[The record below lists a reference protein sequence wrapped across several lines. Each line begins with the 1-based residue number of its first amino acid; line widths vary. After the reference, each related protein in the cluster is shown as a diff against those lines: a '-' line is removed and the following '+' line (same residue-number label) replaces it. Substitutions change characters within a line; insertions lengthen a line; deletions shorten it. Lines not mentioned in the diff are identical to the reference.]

1 VQFCTKSPVLI
12 LICAVLTAHLPGRAI
27 NNAPPGLLAGFFWR
41 KKRGRGK
48 KVGEKMKK
56 RRRDRGRDKGE
67 DKGKERV
74 EEREKEEF
82 CAVVIFR

>member
-1 VQFCTKSPVLI
+1 
-12 LICAVLTAHLPGRAI
+12 
-27 NNAPPGLLAGFFWR
+27 
-41 KKRGRGK
+41 
-48 KVGEKMKK
+48 MKK
-56 RRRDRGRDKGE
+56 GRREVGRDKGE